1 MAATRE
7 PARPLHPSIPASGPR
22 TRRGLDSIECGGIE
36 IPRVFSF
43 LPPSRQTV
51 TAPTT
56 RLRLPRPGRDARE
69 GGEGSSARRDD
80 PSEGKTRMTT
90 TKRTGILSIKNVS
103 SVVVCRAGGSR
114 PVTGGGGGRG
124 IRGRSDFS
132 VTNAAPSPLLRGAPK
147 ERQQDQRQREED
159 DERYGY
165 EDEARRDI
173 NAF

>member
-1 MAATRE
+1 
-7 PARPLHPSIPASGPR
+7 
-22 TRRGLDSIECGGIE
+22 
-36 IPRVFSF
+36 
-43 LPPSRQTV
+43 
-51 TAPTT
+51 
-56 RLRLPRPGRDARE
+56 
-69 GGEGSSARRDD
+69 
-80 PSEGKTRMTT
+80 MTT

-132 VTNAAPSPLLRGAPK
+132 VTNAAAAAPSPLLRGAPK

-165 EDEARRDI
+165 EDEVRRDI
-173 NAF
+173 NAFC